1 MRRMH
6 VRPLLPA
13 AQVRGRPAS
22 ARRSPT
28 QPQRDRLPAM
38 LRALA
43 AVLRARLVPAALLAI
58 VLALVQTGALTHL
71 IGHAAAAPQ
80 AQTSVPL
87 QADGDGGGNDLPGYC
102 VECIALGGLDLPL
115 AGSACTP
122 QPAARSDH
130 RPDFLAAAR
139 ALVVP
144 LSPRCRAPPTRA

>member
-1 MRRMH
+1 
-6 VRPLLPA
+6 
-13 AQVRGRPAS
+13 
-22 ARRSPT
+22 
-28 QPQRDRLPAM
+28 M

-43 AVLRARLVPAALLAI
+43 AAVRTRLVPAVLLAV

-87 QADGDGGGNDLPGYC
+87 QADGEGGGTDLPGYC

-122 QPAARSDH
+122 LPPSRSDH
-130 RPDFLAAAR
+130 RPDFLAGATALAA
-139 ALVVP
+139 P
-144 LSPRCRAPPTRA
+144 LPPRCRAPPTRA